1 MSVTD
6 DDALGGKKRQLEEEY
21 FRKKDQELI
30 DRLRRAA
37 ASDRARHDLEERTG
51 LHDPEMLNELQSL
64 GFTPDTLTLLPLV
77 PLVQVAWSEGGVSNA
92 ERSQILSL
100 ARSRGIVAGS
110 AADEQLKEWLDRKP
124 HPHIFEGA
132 TRLISAMLAAGSS
145 ELQNLTAD
153 DLVKYCE
160 DIAHASGG
168 ILGGFMG
175 IGTVSPEER
184 ATLSKIAAALTKS
197 R

>member
-1 MSVTD
+1 MAD
-6 DDALGGKKRQLEEEY
+6 RDRFAERGRALEDEY

-100 ARSRGIVAGS
+100 ARSRGIAGS
-110 AADEQLKEWLDRKP
+110 
-124 HPHIFEGA
+124 
-132 TRLISAMLAAGSS
+132 TRPVAAAGASTRS
-145 ELQNLTAD
+145 TPSRCPSPRSTAGQ
-153 DLVKYCE
+153 
-160 DIAHASGG
+160 A
-168 ILGGFMG
+168 
-175 IGTVSPEER
+175 PN
-184 ATLSKIAAALTKS
+184 
-197 R
+197 